1 MKKEMDNSAT
11 RKIKLIA
18 RHYGKGRLVRQ
29 CISCFALLI
38 NVLPG
43 GGTMR
48 RLGERQE

>member
-1 MKKEMDNSAT
+1 MKEMDNSAT

-29 CISCFALLI
+29 CISCLYSL
-38 NVLPG
+38 G

-48 RLGERQE
+48 RLGEKPEVKWQK